1 MGEKDKKSKREK
13 SKKRKQDISL
23 ASRVQVVDVADWV
36 TIRAEITNLD
46 RLEKAIQKSLDSQRA
61 LTLQTQ
67 SLLAEM
73 QRRGVL
79 KRLGGYIWQLAQ
91 RLKARVTGETGE

>member
-1 MGEKDKKSKREK
+1 
-13 SKKRKQDISL
+13 
-23 ASRVQVVDVADWV
+23 V
-36 TIRAEITNLD
+36 TNID

-79 KRLGGYIWQLAQ
+79 KRLGGYIWQLCQQFRDSLLRDDNGDVVCDDAGDA
-91 RLKARVTGETGE
+91 LEG